1 MSITNES
8 GESHLDFETFYE
20 IFFKVPCAGQIS
32 SIGNGFCDDINNNK
46 ECIYDGGDCC
56 GNCINTDF
64 CTNCTCL
71 QDKG

>member
-1 MSITNES
+1 MK
-8 GESHLDFETFYE
+8 F
-20 IFFKVPCAGQIS
+20 FFKVPCAGQIS

-71 QDKG
+71 QDEG